1 MKPVVE
7 FPGQLG
13 KSQVQC
19 MGGGGRVMVCG
30 APALRPHCNHHH
42 LPSSENSPCKPL
54 PIPTE
59 SDSSPGNSNAQRA
72 GSQLCREKRGGS
84 RNNQKGAAPP
94 ISELSAQTLLRLTDF
109 LHPFTSPSVPAGITP
124 NHSRTSVCYLNTE
137 HCRSTSAKYK

>member
-1 MKPVVE
+1 
-7 FPGQLG
+7 
-13 KSQVQC
+13 
-19 MGGGGRVMVCG
+19 MVHRLSDPTATTITC
-30 APALRPHCNHHH
+30 PALKTHHAS
-42 LPSSENSPCKPL
+42 PSPFLLNLTVPQVTLMHRELEASF
-54 PIPTE
+54 
-59 SDSSPGNSNAQRA
+59 A
-72 GSQLCREKRGGS
+72 GKKGGGGS